1 MVKVEALLATPSP
14 TESECSED
22 EIDELTDEPQGE
34 RPTDVGYAPSKD
46 TAGKGA
52 PTRPDP
58 AGPRLSADPTRT
70 LGAICQN
77 PRNDAKYAT
86 DRGTIAE
93 NVPKWSTRP
102 RLLNREPLVAVIGN
116 ATPFH
121 QPRTSI
127 SSSSMRTKIQMVMSS
142 SSQALLAR
150 DLDHWDSDHSSLQ
163 ELRLAQRRTTLRA
176 AVLDL
181 RIAELEYESHEKKRV
196 AFEKSSI
203 ALGKKIDAESQE
215 KNRVALEE
223 SGVALRKE
231 INAAR
236 QKVEQTQL
244 GRTLPVE
251 LVLRILWLAIVERGR
266 VGPDPKELVK
276 LTQIC
281 RYWNLLV
288 RKTGSLWNEVE
299 YTLSKANT
307 PLYWPQRMTPILLR
321 GANAGLHI
329 TIHCDLFDDMTC
341 SGFSSFWDNLARYTR
356 SLTIG
361 LAVWEDLVPLELY
374 FPQLEQLHVE
384 RTRGIFAEWGQ
395 TDSLSY
401 LFGGNF
407 PQLSNCDLV
416 VCDWEGEDTRTEDV
430 FTATNLTNFSLA
442 PYSRTGWFA
451 PWLQHLKLPN
461 LETLAL
467 SKGASFDASD
477 MKAFL
482 ARSQPPLYKLTTY
495 DWMEHSVLLQLAS
508 IRTLVITQSCSQELG
523 MESLLDAG
531 VLPSLS
537 ELDVSQSY
545 PIEWNV
551 IWEVVSRRRQTL
563 KAVTIRARAGRPI

>member
-1 MVKVEALLATPSP
+1 MKVKVEALLATPSP

-34 RPTDVGYAPSKD
+34 RPINAGYARNKG
-46 TAGKGA
+46 TAENSA
-52 PTRPDP
+52 PAGPDP
-58 AGPRLSADPTRT
+58 AGSRFSGNPTRT
-70 LGAICQN
+70 LGAI
-77 PRNDAKYAT
+77 Y
-86 DRGTIAE
+86 RGPPNGANCAANKDTIAE
-93 NVPKWSTRP
+93 PVPQWSTRP
-102 RLLNREPLVAVIGN
+102 RLLHPEPLVAV
-116 ATPFH
+116 ACVA
-121 QPRTSI
+121 RI

-142 SSQALLAR
+142 SSQAPLVR
-150 DLDHWDSDHSSLQ
+150 DLDHSDNSSLQ
-163 ELRLAQRRTTLRA
+163 ELRLAQRRSTLRA
-176 AVLDL
+176 ALLDL

-196 AFEKSSI
+196 AFEKSSV
-203 ALGKKIDAESQE
+203 ALGKEIDAESQE

-236 QKVEQTQL
+236 QKVEQAQL

-251 LVLRILWLAIVERGR
+251 LVLMILWLAIVERGR

-288 RKTGSLWNEVE
+288 RKTGRLWNEVE

-307 PLYWPQRMTPILLR
+307 PLYWPQRITPILLR

-361 LAVWEDLVPLELY
+361 LAVWEDLVPHELY
-374 FPQLEQLHVE
+374 FPQLEQLRVE
-384 RTRGIFAEWGQ
+384 RTRGIFVEWGQ

-442 PYSRTGWFA
+442 PYMRTGWFA

-467 SKGASFDASD
+467 SKGTSFDASD
-477 MKAFL
+477 IKAFL

-563 KAVTIRARAGRPI
+563 KAVTIRARAGRPT